1 MSIAHLSLSRE
12 RQSYFDQLRAAGV
25 PEDQARRDEWAN
37 DLLRLRNRDAYMA
50 QAETD
55 QEAA

>member
-1 MSIAHLSLSRE
+1 MNLAHLSLSRD
-12 RQSYFDQLRAAGV
+12 RQSYYEQLRAAGV

-50 QAETD
+50 QSESE